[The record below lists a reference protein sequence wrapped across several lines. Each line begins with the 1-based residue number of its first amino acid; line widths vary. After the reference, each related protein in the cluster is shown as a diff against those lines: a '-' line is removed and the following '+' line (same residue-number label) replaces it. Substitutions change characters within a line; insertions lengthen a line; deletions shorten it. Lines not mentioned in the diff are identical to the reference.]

1 MAYYE
6 LSGEQPARAPHTP
19 CRWSGDQ
26 NCSDKQSLHRQSG
39 EDSRIGRQAGM
50 VLHQHSADG
59 AAQSTGKEQLMHPF
73 FHGMRVRCHGLAKEE
88 EYPG

>member
-1 MAYYE
+1 
-6 LSGEQPARAPHTP
+6 
-19 CRWSGDQ
+19 
-26 NCSDKQSLHRQSG
+26 
-39 EDSRIGRQAGM
+39 M
-50 VLHQHSADG
+50 VLHQRSADG